1 MELGFSTMNTP
12 EDVRPYVLARELEDR
27 GYTSLFIGE
36 HSHIPVSRRT
46 PYPTGGDMPDQYRRM
61 MDPFVSLTLAASATE
76 RLQLGLG
83 VCLVLEHHLLDLA
96 KSVATLDLL
105 SGGRVL
111 FGVGVGWNV
120 EELEN
125 HRPDITW
132 AQRYR
137 ASEECVAALRS
148 CWTDE
153 ASSFHGEF
161 FDFDDVWSFPKPA
174 QRPHPPVLLGTG
186 GKVGTQH
193 AVRWADEWMPMD
205 AALGGPVPNG
215 VAKKVARFREAAAEL
230 GRDIPISLITF
241 GDPTPET
248 LHHYRELGIVRTVIG
263 ASRTGWNDP
272 STTMPFIDRYA
283 PLIDELA

>member
-12 EDVRPYVLARELEDR
+12 DDIRPDVLARALEER
-27 GYTSLFIGE
+27 GYRSLFIGE
-36 HSHIPVSRRT
+36 HSHIPASRRT

-61 MDPFVSLTLAASATE
+61 MDPFVSLTMAAMATD

-83 VCLVLEHHLLDLA
+83 VCLVLEHHVLDLA
-96 KSVATLDLL
+96 KTVATLDLL
-105 SGGRVL
+105 SGGRLL
-111 FGVGVGWNV
+111 FGVGVGWNA

-137 ASEECVAALRS
+137 ATEECITALRR

-153 ASSFHGEF
+153 ASEFHGEF
-161 FDFDDVWSFPKPA
+161 FDFDAVWSFPKPA
-174 QRPHPPVLLGTG
+174 QRPNPPILLGTG
-186 GKVGTQH
+186 GRLGTQH

-205 AALGGPVPNG
+205 IALGN
-215 VAKKVARFREAAAEL
+215 VAKKIGRFREAAAEA
-230 GRDIPISLITF
+230 GRDIPISLVTF

-248 LHHYRELGIVRTVIG
+248 LHHYRELGVVRTIIG
-263 ASRTGWNDP
+263 ASRVGWDDP
-272 STTMPFIDRYA
+272 GTAMPFIDRYA
-283 PLIDELA
+283 PLVAELR

>member
-12 EDVRPYVLARELEDR
+12 HELRPGMLARELEAR

-46 PYPTGGDMPDQYRRM
+46 PYPAGGEMPEPYRWM
-61 MDPFVSLTLAASATE
+61 MDPFVSLTMAAVATE
-76 RLQLGLG
+76 RLQLGFG
-83 VCLVLEHHLLDLA
+83 VCLVLEHHVLDLA
-96 KSVATLDLL
+96 KAVATLDLL

-111 FGVGVGWNV
+111 FGVGVGWNA

-125 HRPDITW
+125 HRPDISW

-137 ASEECVAALRS
+137 AVEECVGALRA

-153 ASSFHGEF
+153 ESAYHGEF
-161 FDFDDVWSFPKPA
+161 FDFDAVWSLPKPA
-174 QRPHPPVLLGTG
+174 QRPTPPVLLGAA
-186 GKVGTQH
+186 GKLGTQH

-205 AALGGPVPNG
+205 VALGNVT
-215 VAKKVARFREAAAEL
+215 KKVGIFREAAAEA
-230 GRDIPISLITF
+230 GRDIPITLVTY

-248 LHHYRELGIVRTVIG
+248 LHEYRELGVARAIIG
-263 ASRTGWNDP
+263 AARTGWDHP
-272 STTMPFIDRYA
+272 ASTMPFIDRYA
-283 PLIDELA
+283 SLVAELA

>member
-12 EDVRPYVLARELEDR
+12 DDIRPDVLAKALEDR

-36 HSHIPVSRRT
+36 HSHIPSSRIT
-46 PYPTGGDMPDQYRRM
+46 PYPSGGEMPDQYRRM
-61 MDPFVSLTLAASATE
+61 MDPFVSLTLAAMATE
-76 RLQLGLG
+76 RLQVGTG
-83 VCLVLEHHLLDLA
+83 VCLVLEHHVLDLA

-120 EELEN
+120 EELAN

-137 ASEECVAALRS
+137 AAEECVEALRA
-148 CWTDE
+148 CWTKNDSE
-153 ASSFHGEF
+153 FHGEF
-161 FDFDDVWSFPKPA
+161 FDFDSVWSFPKPA
-174 QRPHPPVLLGTG
+174 QRPTPPVLLGTG
-186 GKVGTQH
+186 GKLGTLH

-205 AALGGPVPNG
+205 VALGGPQPNG
-215 VAKKVARFREAAAEL
+215 VAKKVTKFREIAGEA
-230 GRDIPISLITF
+230 GRDIPVSLVTF

-263 ASRTGWNDP
+263 AARQGWDDP
-272 STTMPFIDRYA
+272 ATTMPFVDRYA
-283 PLIDELA
+283 PLIPELA

>member
-12 EDVRPYVLARELEDR
+12 EDVRPDVLARALEDR

-36 HSHIPVSRRT
+36 HSHIPASRRT
-46 PYPTGGDMPDQYRRM
+46 PYPSGGDMPDQYRRM
-61 MDPFVSLTLAASATE
+61 MDPFVSLTLAAAATE
-76 RLQLGLG
+76 RLQVGTG
-83 VCLVLEHHLLDLA
+83 VCLVLEHHVLDLA

-111 FGVGVGWNV
+111 FGVGVGWNA

-137 ASEECVAALRS
+137 ATEECVTALRS
-148 CWTDE
+148 CWTDHDSE
-153 ASSFHGEF
+153 FHGDF
-161 FDFDDVWSFPKPA
+161 FDFDPVWSFPKPH
-174 QRPHPPVLLGTG
+174 QQPTPPVLLGTG
-186 GKVGTQH
+186 GRIGTEH

-205 AALGGPVPNG
+205 VALGNVPKRI
-215 VAKKVARFREAAAEL
+215 AKFREVAADA
-230 GRDIPISLITF
+230 GRDIPISLVTF

-248 LHHYRELGIVRTVIG
+248 LAGYRDLGVVRCVIG
-263 ASRTGWNDP
+263 AARTGWNDP
-272 STTMPFIDRYA
+272 STTMPFIDRYV
-283 PLIDELA
+283 PLIPELA